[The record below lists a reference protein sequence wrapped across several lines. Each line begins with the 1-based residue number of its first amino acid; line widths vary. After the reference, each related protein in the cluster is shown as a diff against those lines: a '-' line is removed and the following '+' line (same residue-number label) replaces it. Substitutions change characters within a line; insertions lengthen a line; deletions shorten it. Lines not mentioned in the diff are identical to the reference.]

1 MKQVYLSFFALVFA
15 LFISANVFAHDIE
28 VKNAD
33 GVTIY
38 YKWINDSTELAVSCR
53 TVSDGSGGYYIYHE
67 YTGNVVIP
75 ESVIY
80 NGVAYSVTSIDADA
94 FESCSGLLSVTI
106 PRSVVS
112 ISSGI
117 FAYSSNLTSIIVDAE
132 NPKYDSRENCNAVI
146 ETNTNTLIAGCSTA
160 SIPLSVTTI
169 GENAFEGC
177 QELTTVV
184 IPANISSIGRN
195 IFLGCGNLTTI
206 MVDSENPKYDSR
218 DNCNAIIET
227 DSRKLI
233 TGCKNSTIP
242 NSVKSIGEYAFF
254 GCSGLTSV
262 EIPDSII
269 NIETSAFRKCGE
281 LLSVKIGTGVTIIE
295 DNTFRDCNLLKTI
308 TIGSNVQEIKQGSLY
323 SCNNLENIISLNTI
337 PPTLSR
343 NAFMSRFLARHSTI
357 IHVPIGSLEAY
368 SNADVWKNFTIIEG
382 DFSNSNELHIIDAL
396 NFPDEKFREYL
407 MNEPYGKDGVLTEE
421 EISGITTLN
430 VSNMGISDLKGIEY
444 FTALKK
450 LLCYKNNL
458 TCLNLSA
465 NKQLNEVDCY
475 SNQIMGIKMDSL
487 LASLPTLSE
496 GEGSLYV
503 LDATDEGNICFT
515 EQVSYAKSK
524 GWIVYHYTGSDWQ
537 EYEGR
542 ESGIIINEDNFP
554 DEEFRAF
561 LIKQDY
567 GKDLI
572 ITGDELTTIV
582 SIDTQSYNYAWTA
595 SNGNIRTLKGIEYF
609 TYLRYLNIAGNK
621 IESLDISKNR
631 QLQELDCTYNYLTEL
646 DVSQNTELTKLYC
659 SGSFSKLDVSKN
671 TKLTTLSFA
680 SMKLTE
686 IDLSNNTAL
695 TDLSFDVT
703 GLQSV
708 DLSKNVALTKL
719 SCIQNSSL
727 TNLDVSKNKA
737 LTYLRCSESKLSTI
751 DISKNTALT
760 YLFCAYNQLTSLDV
774 SKNGELTELACMG
787 NQLTKLD
794 VSKNLKLKTLKCQ
807 QNKINGERMYQLIE
821 SLPIQT
827 SATLCVINL
836 QVADENICTKDQ
848 VKKANEKGWKVM
860 WGYEYYNSGP
870 AGYHPHYY
878 DYEGSDSEDIYIEEE
893 NFPDENFR
901 AFLLEQS
908 YGKDGVITAEERNN
922 IKSLN
927 VEGKYISSLK
937 GIELFTKL
945 AELNC
950 SSNYIS
956 DLDLSK
962 NTEIVILD
970 CSSNR
975 SLSNFDISNNTA
987 LKRLYCSYNQF
998 TSLNI
1003 SNNTELTILDCS
1015 ENNLSNLDSSNNSA
1029 LTHLRCDHNNLS
1041 NLDLSNNTVLIS
1053 LECDDNNLSILDFS
1067 NNTALQYLS
1076 CNSNQITSLDISRN
1090 TTLREVHCSNN
1101 QLNRIELPNSTAM
1114 RGFYCDQ
1121 NQLTSLDVSN
1131 STALYYLFCSEN
1143 LLTSLDL
1150 SKNTA
1155 LTYLS
1160 VGRNQLT
1167 SLDVSKNTALK
1178 ELYCWS
1184 NRLTNLDISNNN
1196 TLLTRLYIYSNKIK
1210 GDEMQAIVSNLPVQT
1225 DAELGVVDLS
1235 DESEGNVCT
1244 TSQVAI
1250 AKEKGWRVM
1259 ATRGFGNVNYEGSDP
1274 SGIQGITLEKNP
1286 NAPVYDL
1293 NGRRLTEPAKGIN
1306 IIGGKKVLKH

>member
-15 LFISANVFAHDIE
+15 LFVSATAFAHDIE
-28 VKNAD
+28 AVNAN

-38 YKWINDSTELAVSCR
+38 YKWINDSTELAVSYR

-132 NPKYDSRENCNAVI
+132 NPKYDSRDNCNAVI

-195 IFLGCGNLTTI
+195 VFLGCGNLTTI
-206 MVDSENPKYDSR
+206 VVDPENPKYDSR

-227 DSRKLI
+227 YSQKLI

-343 NAFMSRFLARHSTI
+343 NAFMSRFLARHSI
-357 IHVPIGSLEAY
+357 IIQVPIGCLEAY
-368 SNADVWKNFTIIEG
+368 SNADVWKNFTIIEV
-382 DFSNSNELHIIDAL
+382 DFSKSNELHIIDAL

-450 LLCYKNNL
+450 MLCYKNNL

-621 IESLDISKNR
+621 IKSLDISKNR

-878 DYEGSDSEDIYIEEE
+878 DYEGSDSEDVYIDEG
-893 NFPDENFR
+893 NFPDDNFR

-922 IKSLN
+922 IKTLR
-927 VEGKYISSLK
+927 VDQRRISSLK
-937 GIELFTKL
+937 GIEYFTKL
-945 AELNC
+945 TKLDCHSNNITTLDISKNVEL
-950 SSNYIS
+950 IS
-956 DLDLSK
+956 LECFYNKLTSLDVSK
-962 NTEIVILD
+962 NTELV
-970 CSSNR
+970 
-975 SLSNFDISNNTA
+975 SLYCYNNQLANLDISNNTA
-987 LKRLYCSYNQF
+987 LANLYSSY
-998 TSLNI
+998 
-1003 SNNTELTILDCS
+1003 
-1015 ENNLSNLDSSNNSA
+1015 
-1029 LTHLRCDHNNLS
+1029 
-1041 NLDLSNNTVLIS
+1041 
-1053 LECDDNNLSILDFS
+1053 
-1067 NNTALQYLS
+1067 
-1076 CNSNQITSLDISRN
+1076 
-1090 TTLREVHCSNN
+1090 
-1101 QLNRIELPNSTAM
+1101 
-1114 RGFYCDQ
+1114 
-1121 NQLTSLDVSN
+1121 
-1131 STALYYLFCSEN
+1131 
-1143 LLTSLDL
+1143 
-1150 SKNTA
+1150 
-1155 LTYLS
+1155 
-1160 VGRNQLT
+1160 NQLT
-1167 SLDVSKNTALK
+1167 SLDVSKNTALTYLGI
-1178 ELYCWS
+1178 EGNQIVNIDISNNVALTYLYCAYNQLGS
-1184 NRLTNLDISNNN
+1184 LDISNNTALAGLSCYSNQLTNLNVSKN
-1196 TLLTRLYIYSNKIK
+1196 TALSWLYCFDNQMTSLDVSNNIELKVLYCSNNRLNGIDFSNNAALLWLDCSNNQLTSLDVSNNTSLKELYCNNNQLTSIDFLNNTALTKLNIYSNRIRV
-1210 GDEMQAIVSNLPVQT
+1210 DEMQALVNSLPVQT
-1225 DAELGVVDLS
+1225 DAQLGVVSLS

-1244 TSQVAI
+1244 TVQVAI

-1259 ATRGFGNVNYEGSDP
+1259 ATRDFENVNYEGSDP

-1306 IIGGKKVLKH
+1306 IIGGKKVLNY